1 MIHANIRNPI
11 DHLFRCK
18 HLCCREGVDKAPKA
32 PKGSFVSVASFVDTS
47 SLSTKAGLNKPLP
60 MKKPLIASKTPR
72 IDQDIK
78 MVDLASRR
86 DPDQYVKN
94 APREFKKLHQLHEKV
109 TKGSSTPVIARK
121 KPTFDFEAWDQP
133 KLSFLDKAAAAKGSS
148 DKPSTDYDDDWMD
161 SLPSPSA
168 LLGKQAKRREK
179 ESPPHEKSTDYGNS
193 WQDGLPSPSANLY
206 QNDAAIEAY
215 HETDSLEEFDI
226 SLFND
231 NQADIEDALVGFSDS
246 VAMHEDSQAEATAT
260 LTDLHS
266 DEITPDEAIALDGGA
281 PNNFERPTNRA
292 ETSAKSHASS
302 KLFLSTDSPD
312 QPVEPWQKRKAAA
325 LLEPQDLSLSAP
337 VPKRSKV
344 IEGADQALQ
353 SSSSAENK
361 ALPAVPTGQPAW
373 VSDFDPAFIAEW
385 QDFVEFV

>member
-11 DHLFRCK
+11 DPLFRCK

-32 PKGSFVSVASFVDTS
+32 PKGSFVSVSSFVDTP
-47 SLSTKAGLNKPLP
+47 SLSTKARLN
-60 MKKPLIASKTPR
+60 KPLIASKTPR
-72 IDQDIK
+72 INQDIE
-78 MVDLASRR
+78 MVDLASQR
-86 DPDQYVKN
+86 DLDQNVKN

-121 KPTFDFEAWDQP
+121 KPTFDFKAWDLP
-133 KLSFLDKAAAAKGSS
+133 KLSFLNKAAAAKESS

-168 LLGKQAKRREK
+168 LLGKQANHREK
-179 ESPPHEKSTDYGNS
+179 ESPPHEKSTDYGS
-193 WQDGLPSPSANLY
+193 SRQDGLPSPSANLY
-206 QNDAAIEAY
+206 QNDATIEAY

-226 SLFND
+226 SQFND

-246 VAMHEDSQAEATAT
+246 VAMHEDSQAEATAA
-260 LTDLHS
+260 LTDMHS

-281 PNNFERPTNRA
+281 PDSFECPTNRA

-302 KLFLSTDSPD
+302 KLFLSTDSPN
-312 QPVEPWQKRKAAA
+312 QPVEPRRKRKAAA

-337 VPKRSKV
+337 VPKRSKA
-344 IEGADQALQ
+344 IEGADQTLQ
-353 SSSSAENK
+353 PSSSVENK
-361 ALPAVPTGQPAW
+361 APPAVPTIKPGQPAW